1 MRVRISVLL
10 LGLMA
15 PLLFAQTEAKTDK
28 VPDIIEIGAL
38 ENIFKPVQFDH
49 KLHADMTSM
58 GEGCN
63 TCHHHGSEGVYEPC
77 ADCHV
82 SDEKN
87 ASMTMP
93 TINGAYHRNCLNCHQ
108 SWTGDEVCQTCHIQK
123 KFRFNLR
130 KSLDAT
136 DILAHHHEE
145 IIVPDVFHFVSPE
158 SKQDPV
164 SFQHKEHVEL
174 YRYKCESC
182 HRQTD
187 CATCHDYTPAIVEEV
202 KTLSVHHDPCS
213 QCHDTVEENTCS
225 ACHTK
230 AASKGFTHSS
240 TGFEIKHY
248 HQALSCESCH
258 TGSEP
263 IASLDP
269 TCTNCHSNFEVDEFD
284 HEVTGLRLNEEHIE
298 IDCYECHT
306 DDQYDITPSCME
318 CHDDDISFPTEI
330 PGERIQ
336 LK

>member
-1 MRVRISVLL
+1 MRVRAAFLL
-10 LGLMA
+10 LGVMA
-15 PLLFAQTEAKTDK
+15 GLVIGQTTTKTDNI
-28 VPDIIEIGAL
+28 PDKIEIGTL
-38 ENIFKPVQFDH
+38 ENIFEPVHFDH
-49 KLHADMTSM
+49 KLHADMTAM

-82 SDEKN
+82 SGEEN

-108 SWTGDEVCQTCHIQK
+108 SWTGDEVCKTCHIQK

-145 IIVPDVFHFVSPE
+145 IIVPEVFHFVSPG
-158 SKQDPV
+158 SDQKPV

-174 YRYKCESC
+174 YRFKCENC

-187 CATCHDYTPAIVEEV
+187 CTTCHNYTPVAADVV
-202 KTLSVHHDPCS
+202 KSLAVHHDPCS
-213 QCHDTVEENTCS
+213 TCHDTVKEEGCKS
-225 ACHTK
+225 CHSSTP
-230 AASKGFTHSS
+230 SNGFTHAR
-240 TGFEIKHY
+240 TGFELKQF
-248 HQALSCESCH
+248 HQSLSCITCH
-258 TGSEP
+258 EGTKP
-263 IASLDP
+263 ITALDP
-269 TCTNCHSNFEVDEFD
+269 TCTNCHTNFEVDEFD
-284 HEVTGLRLNEEHIE
+284 HAATGLILNDEHIE
-298 IDCYECHT
+298 FDCYECHT

-318 CHDDDISFPTEI
+318 CHDDDLSFPTDI